1 VHRTAIHKP
10 LFSGIN
16 ISAKYTT
23 LLLNINNIFVYLIC
37 NKFIKMKKARYIRQS
52 TSQQSN
58 LRQLAKAHPEE
69 QLFIDVIS
77 GSVPFNERPQGKL
90 LIDAVNA
97 GDVNYISFH
106 AIDRAGR
113 NTINVLQTLQFFYD
127 KGVIVKID
135 NLGLESMINGKA
147 NPVFN
152 LITTILSELS
162 SLEKTSLLERQAE
175 GITQARLR
183 GAYKGRVKD
192 TKDTPEETLTKH
204 NRVVKVI
211 KSNPT
216 MSLRDLAKLASDKD
230 YKVSANTVKKVKE
243 IIINHTNI

>member
-1 VHRTAIHKP
+1 
-10 LFSGIN
+10 
-16 ISAKYTT
+16 
-23 LLLNINNIFVYLIC
+23 
-37 NKFIKMKKARYIRQS
+37 MEKARYIRQS
-52 TSQQSN
+52 TNQQSN
-58 LRQLAKAHPEE
+58 LRQLAKAHPDEK
-69 QLFIDVIS
+69 LFIDIIS
-77 GSVPFNERPQGKL
+77 GSIPFKERPQGKL
-90 LIDAVNA
+90 LIDAVET
-97 GDVNYISFH
+97 GEVNYIRFH

-113 NTINVLQTLQFFYD
+113 NTINVLQTLQYFYD

-175 GITQARLR
+175 GILQAKLR
-183 GAYKGRVKD
+183 GGVYKGRVKD
-192 TKDTPEETLTKH
+192 TKDTPEETLSKH
-204 NRVVKVI
+204 KRVVKAI

-216 MSLRDLAKLASDKD
+216 LSLRQIAKLASDSD

-243 IIINHTNI
+243 LLNNLT